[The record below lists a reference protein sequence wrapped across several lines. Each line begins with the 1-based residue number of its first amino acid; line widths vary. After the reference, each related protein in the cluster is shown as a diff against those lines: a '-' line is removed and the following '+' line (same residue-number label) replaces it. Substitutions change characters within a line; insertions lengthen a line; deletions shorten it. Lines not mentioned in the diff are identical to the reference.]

1 MHLRYDLQNCLNLSN
16 FSKQANFFL
25 NKENSDFSFY
35 LSDFAIHFGIA
46 KNIEKENDYT
56 IEVTISEQNKDNN
69 PNNEYKAYKSID
81 PNVDIRF
88 KDLSMMQEIF
98 QTGSLVGVTNKKSI
112 SECIDYMITFVKV
125 LHKLNKF
132 SIMF

>member
-1 MHLRYDLQNCLNLSN
+1 
-16 FSKQANFFL
+16 
-25 NKENSDFSFY
+25 
-35 LSDFAIHFGIA
+35 
-46 KNIEKENDYT
+46 
-56 IEVTISEQNKDNN
+56 
-69 PNNEYKAYKSID
+69 
-81 PNVDIRF
+81 
-88 KDLSMMQEIF
+88 MMQEIF